1 MKDEKLKT
9 RQKRRKAE
17 NFVFNKG
24 NGEGH
29 AEGEGRVMVGF
40 GSLKGIFFR
49 RMLRQF

>member
-24 NGEGH
+24 NGEGPCGRRV
-29 AEGEGRVMVGF
+29 ACDDGIRLVLGEF
-40 GSLKGIFFR
+40 L
-49 RMLRQF
+49 